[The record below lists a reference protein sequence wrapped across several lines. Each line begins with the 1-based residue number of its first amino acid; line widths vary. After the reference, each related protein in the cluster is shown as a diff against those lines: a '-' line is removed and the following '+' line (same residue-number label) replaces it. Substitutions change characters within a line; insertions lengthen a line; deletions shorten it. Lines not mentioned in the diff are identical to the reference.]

1 MLKPA
6 SDFLCS
12 NLKFNQCCCT
22 AAALRGWGGVGGGG
36 VGGGASNQS
45 QWPNLLWQDKEAGQI
60 PDSTDVFMDELSA

>member
-12 NLKFNQCCCT
+12 NLKLKQCCST
-22 AAALRGWGGVGGGG
+22 AGVGGR
-36 VGGGASNQS
+36 GGAFHQS
-45 QWPNLLWQDKEAGQI
+45 RWPNLLWQDKEAGQI